1 MSEISYSS
9 SEELRRYASQRG
21 LRLPT
26 EEAISN
32 PEVPLQNEQNADIP
46 SEIPAEFKGE
56 YLAEMDKR
64 YGHLGYVMPFE
75 DYQIYKEFLNKKKV
89 SMWNSIGEAVAAT
102 TTDLT
107 TGAWELTKDVAT
119 LKVPKVVGSSIEG
132 AAVGTKNWLYMYEQ
146 AKYDKN
152 SWLSKML
159 FDNHATPEDEYLSY
173 QEALKVREM
182 IHKDQNEGIWV
193 PPKVNVGGM
202 EIDLTNPAVVQAIS
216 YVADPSWLF
225 PNLGVESAIAKGMR
239 GATAAVG
246 LGENLTKASAYA
258 LKKASQ
264 GFGKL
269 GDMGETISAK
279 IAKVDKGVG
288 EVMSDMTGHEHH
300 ITAQGKIQGNEGL
313 VRSAESGLGVNKVTI
328 PAWAQVTMVWG
339 GAKLTEGIGR
349 LGETTFKLAS
359 EESKIA
365 GMALS
370 ERVALESTNKSIQ
383 KVATFWS
390 QNATPFVEWATNTTK
405 VGLHSSMYG
414 GAFGFAFGGEEGL
427 YHGLGTGFVIGSA
440 FNQIG
445 VLHNTV
451 SGGDAVRDTV
461 KQFLWATSH
470 YDFHNQEGV
479 MRYLENAYAEG
490 GTKAQLRVMSQIAAA
505 ERLLPDDPIRILT
518 EKKIKEMSNSI
529 EWEAYERQNLANPEF
544 GGITFVKD
552 KDGKSVILINADRAA
567 RSAVSEETFHGLLLT
582 KRYGKE
588 FSKHAIDALVGT
600 EDKLGALYRMPKDK
614 AVALLEQFRDQY
626 FNLEKSTTGHI
637 PENMSGM
644 YKKFNDAIERFK
656 GGEKPTVLNGF
667 FEEFMA
673 SYWNR
678 FVEEKPLD
686 YLLKGGDLGL
696 IRNAIE
702 GAKDFYRNTMAK
714 DLQEA
719 GVQLVKGETADMF
732 LIDQNTKQRVRI
744 PMLEKLMKHYVKE
757 LNSGMYDGWA
767 LNNKK
772 YADTN
777 TLLNSDFD
785 HLLRQDVESGTM
797 SPKSLAEVE
806 KEMQGRIAALAEA
819 LINLPKEDR
828 GLKLDLMNESG
839 ESVAQFQPAKPRKKK
854 PKQEVLP
861 ETTKPSDAIDLQKER
876 AWFDKH
882 RRRFSGTDVAP
893 ADLSELGPKKGGK
906 PRKVE
911 REAGTGRWSLEKEG
925 DFWESVWQGNPRVR
939 ITGLATPKEISL
951 FEQYLGQHTAARLR
965 ELNLVI
971 ETSRAG
977 RTDQISNI
985 IRSTVITYEKSTEDG
1000 REQGRFVEERRFVP
1014 LELNMYFKAKPKGKP
1029 KDGIQKYVVGEA
1041 RLLTTVFDWDAYL
1054 RREDFIYNKI
1064 DDGEL
1069 HFKGVRNLFATQ
1081 QNLRESVKALLS
1093 NYSLGN
1099 QAEAGLKLFSRGRG
1113 GERDAALKRDIV
1125 NAAIGF
1131 HPTKEMMKKRRYKN
1145 APLDFQMREA
1155 MPETFNVVKSFRV
1168 DRMSGVRAENGEGF
1182 RYDHNEAYKRV
1193 QANFSPAITRRDN
1206 NGNIIPAGAGHIIK
1220 DTVYRNKE
1228 GEHIAVYGLRTPS
1241 SEILVRADRS
1251 RVFDYV
1257 DEGLADSMEASIPSL
1272 RGSQYTSKN
1281 GWLHFTPDIYEAG
1294 FFEDKQMRVGYIDSQ
1309 SHLDISDIPFGT
1321 DMRTAVSTV
1330 ASRIAETTGTP
1341 IGKVTEDLLRMKDD
1355 NGRRIFDTFQKDTDP
1370 ISSSMPTMDEWLMT
1384 ANSKKLFRDYGINSV
1399 GYKNTN
1405 PITGH
1410 EYSSVAVFEPKRF
1423 IENRQVKGLN
1433 DFMFQP
1439 SKTIGDKYK
1448 EMVKKAGSD
1457 DITALLKFKINEAG
1471 EVVPRDKFE
1480 HQITEQSIRDVV
1492 NFNEMLVSDALKYLK
1507 DEKVFTQETYKRFK
1521 ETMTP
1526 KVAQVLRE
1534 RFKSAPKEV
1543 IDKIAQFSMDG
1554 YATYVSSLAVA
1565 NRQISPFGRETYI
1578 PKVSLNADSA
1588 LIQNASKYGITPKT
1602 LAETGIP
1609 SLGHWVEMSEG
1620 EYMALKNYKN
1630 WGRTLELVKNDRA
1643 LEAGAKIAELE
1654 KKGTGYGRRL
1664 SKAERDAI
1672 RVPLL
1677 DIESMRTEA
1686 VERILRE
1693 NNGIAGL
1700 VDNMAERQKQLV
1712 FLVDASILG
1721 TGKIGDDNLVLSTYA
1736 KNRMMEAFMKRNIG
1750 FARQLIKT
1758 ERGYARQSMQEIVT
1772 AYDAIVT
1779 SRRDIAGEA
1788 SEAWAMWDRQNREV
1802 QNIISD
1808 DAKQRIL
1815 DFLSAYHIKDVNPEI
1830 LDKIRAKLYD
1840 ESAKGFIELGTP
1852 EAIARSVELYA
1863 FYEANGKSNLARIRE
1878 SIKRNYI
1885 DSINALEKEGFYGV
1899 RWQSKDLSKSNGNVA
1914 INDTVTIKNVN
1925 RAWNFDGTHLT
1936 VIEAIS
1942 DKNPSERIL
1951 TLHDKDGKV
1960 LLRKPFQSRVEKPT
1974 KDNKGTTLVEIP
1986 QSIIDDKVDLFLQES
2001 TQIVRNKIGTGDI
2014 PAQQLI
2020 EGPYQ
2025 EIKGNMKNL
2034 LLEIAKTKRGF
2045 MGQSSNDRYRLYRNG
2060 DYFIAQEI
2068 NNELG
2073 FDVPSRIKQLE
2084 EQLASGKANASRR
2097 ITDAERINITNRVNK
2112 IEEILSQSKFGNP
2125 QREQELRI
2133 EMGRLNEQLE
2143 SGTKKSDKLSKTQ
2156 ELGID
2161 EKVKLRD
2168 EITRLKKFQTQDLG
2182 FSFVIDKKYN
2192 AEVVTFK
2199 FGSLTERNTELTK
2212 MVLHKGRSSN
2222 AAFEKFAEKAFLEFN
2237 QFLNGQ
2243 RLKEMNRL
2251 GVILG
2256 EGTHKD
2262 SVIPQIRQLM
2272 GKLNEM
2278 EKVQRGFYN
2287 TEKKRINNERRLNGQ
2302 KPLEEKKIVEQI
2314 KKDLDALDDA
2324 SIEAEAMHLAAAEQL
2339 FQLNVLDK
2347 MNGMTPERVEELLY
2361 RISAKRREVDLNQY
2375 HMPVPKNKDVVG
2387 MIGELQRSLVENGN
2401 KFAVL
2406 QDKFNQMHDGL
2417 YGKSD
2422 EQTAIK
2428 EQIGFLSRRYLYAKG
2443 IKLNAKRQFIEQ
2455 ATLHDFDVVSKFDY
2469 MKLRTMRPQGD
2480 GVSYGEPSYL
2490 VDVDGVL
2497 GKGHEEYRTTKDYTD
2512 EFKARL
2518 VELKSYYDIGL
2529 TQGDLSIKNI
2539 LGIELTPANTDISI
2553 HHHLRNRLT
2562 QKNLG
2567 DEGYAWANDPRN
2579 RKFIKSLDT
2588 DIMEGRIDHNEAV
2601 QRIKDEQIISSIG
2614 KDGVDLKDTVQA
2626 MSDTIEKIAIVANRL
2641 NLAHRGIE
2649 LVDMNS
2655 DIQSEFPMFR
2665 KYRAEIPK
2673 DIPKLETELKKL
2685 RSLKTS
2691 LKQRYENILKKAGD
2705 DKAPPEFKR
2714 LVAEYRHI
2722 DYREAIAKKNTKQD
2736 RQRLREMEKLR
2747 KSSIKNLFRQYD
2759 DFAKNLGMKGIKD
2772 SRMEIHPSDP
2782 RTQYIAYAFPEISS
2796 DFFQS
2801 SWRQWDLNTSS
2812 PEGHPNAG
2820 IVGGRDSLPEAGALP
2835 NANPAIKAWTSTVG
2849 PEVRRFISQES
2860 RDLKRP
2866 VYLADYIHF
2875 AHAKRAYHE
2884 RNPSMP
2890 MSAADAHLLQF
2901 FFPRETSRGLLADK
2915 ISRVP
2920 EEKMKQ
2926 HEAYTNGIL
2935 DNLKSSTE
2943 KERFIRSFVVDALDL
2958 ITDNGGL
2965 REAALKKLKQMSDAE
2980 FKQWKEQNPDSVDRS
2995 LNTIEVLE
3003 QSMYLLKNGVVTVG
3017 NKGDRFNYR
3026 DSIHTTLS
3034 KDDIA
3039 RIYDIAKKKKWSDAE
3054 VQKYIDAGISDV
3066 TPKELRPILARRKS
3080 PFITRSDIGHIPV
3093 DSLVRMQG
3101 FMDVWKQEVAKH
3113 TEESLYGIERNFGI
3127 KQMYE
3132 NLPPQERFNLDMPTI
3147 TQMMKDNERSN
3158 IIAARETKKRYKAQN
3173 KEILDEA
3180 SLEQFQFGEND
3191 TLVMDEWSRVNQIL
3205 SQALSTEASFI
3216 KNKKNAQ
3223 GFISSRPFA
3232 LDNLLSMKDNLR
3244 VTDLRRNKDNTMS
3257 IDWDNPNKP
3266 NFRDTIDGRY
3276 FIKREL
3282 TKDKKGS
3289 PVERFSIYFKGE
3301 RFATPTGQKVH
3312 EIPTTRFASTA
3323 DLTEAQVMI
3332 RFFEDDVIRVKRAA
3346 AMIDGGNNK
3355 FSEFKVGEQDYTPLD
3370 PKQGL
3375 LINWGNAS
3383 HFAEEVLKLYK
3394 ENKGK
3399 PFFSQLMADK
3409 LEGIGQY
3416 GEMHYLKWD
3425 VNGKPRKEQLLI
3437 TPMKEGVMAKYFDR
3451 KISPDGHTL
3460 WVRKKSDKPTPE
3472 PNAAT
3477 DENPAA
3483 QGNATISE
3491 EARPLSDEEKTVS
3504 DVSNFEIIQSAG
3516 PTPDRPFEDW
3526 VIVRNRLKYTIIKI
3540 DKDGKSIFR
3549 VFNPASVF
3557 MAETYHEYE
3566 AVEEMLKQE
3575 MKQYE

>member
-46 SEIPAEFKGE
+46 AEIPAEFKGE

-64 YGHLGYVMPFE
+64 YGHLGYVMSFE
-75 DYQIYKEFLNKKKV
+75 DYQIYKEFLDKKKV

-159 FDNHATPEDEYLSY
+159 FNNHSTPEDEYLSY

-182 IHKDQNEGIWV
+182 IHKDQNEGVWI
-193 PPKVNVGGM
+193 PPKITVGGM
-202 EIDLTNPAVVQAIS
+202 ELDLTNPAVVQAIS
-216 YVADPSWLF
+216 YVADPSWLI
-225 PNLGVESAIAKGMR
+225 PNLGVESAIAKGLR
-239 GATAAVG
+239 GANAAIG

-258 LKKASQ
+258 LKKSSQ
-264 GFGKL
+264 AFGKL
-269 GDMGETISAK
+269 GDAGETVSSYIS
-279 IAKVDKGVG
+279 KVDSGVS
-288 EVMSDMTGHEHH
+288 EALSNMTGKDHH

-313 VRSAESGLGVNKVTI
+313 VRAAESSLGVNKVTI
-328 PAWAQVTMVWG
+328 PAWGITTAVWG
-339 GAKLTEGIGR
+339 GSKITEGVGRIGEAVF
-349 LGETTFKLAS
+349 GAAS
-359 EESKIA
+359 KESPIA
-365 GMALS
+365 GLSLS
-370 ERVALESTNKSIQ
+370 ERVALESTSKPIQ
-383 KVATFWS
+383 KVSNFWA
-390 QNATPFVEWATNTTK
+390 QNASPFVQWATNTTK

-470 YDFHNQEGV
+470 YDFNNQEGL
-479 MRYLENAYAEG
+479 MRLLENVNAEG
-490 GTKAQLRVMSQIAAA
+490 GTKAQLSLMSQIAAA

-518 EKKIKEMSNSI
+518 EKKIKQMSNSI
-529 EWEAYERQNLANPEF
+529 EWASYERDQLANPEF
-544 GGITFVKD
+544 GGITFIKD

-567 RSAVSEETFHGLLLT
+567 KSAVSEETFHGLLLT

-588 FSKHAIDALVGT
+588 FSKHAIDALIGT
-600 EDKLGALYRMPKDK
+600 QDKLGALYRMPKDK
-614 AVALLEQFRDQY
+614 AVSLLEQFRDQY
-626 FNLEKSTTGHI
+626 FNLDKSTAGHI
-637 PENMSGM
+637 PENMSSM
-644 YKKFNDAIERFK
+644 YKEFNEAIQRFK
-656 GGEKPTVLNGF
+656 GGENPTVLKGF

-696 IRNAIE
+696 VRNAIE

-719 GVQLVKGETADMF
+719 GVQLVKGQTADMF

-757 LNSGMYDGWA
+757 LNKGMYDGWA

-772 YADTN
+772 YADTD

-785 HLLRQDVESGTM
+785 HLLRQDVESGSM
-797 SPKSLAEVE
+797 SPKSIAEVE
-806 KEMQGRIAALAEA
+806 TEMQARIASLADA
-819 LINLPKEDR
+819 LIALPKEDR
-828 GLKLDLMNESG
+828 GLKLELMNESG
-839 ESVAQFQPAKPRKKK
+839 ESVAQFSPAKPRKNK
-854 PKQEVLP
+854 PKKDVLP

-893 ADLSELGPKKGGK
+893 SDLSELGPKKGGK

-939 ITGLATPKEISL
+939 ITGLATPKEINL
-951 FEQYLGQHTAARLR
+951 FEQYLGQQTASRLR

-985 IRSTVITYEKSTEDG
+985 VRSTVITYEKSTEDG
-1000 REQGRFVEERRFVP
+1000 RDKGRFVEERRFVP
-1014 LELNMYFKAKPKGKP
+1014 LELNMYFRAKPKGKP
-1029 KDGIQKYVVGEA
+1029 KDGIQKYTIGEA

-1081 QNLRESVKALLS
+1081 QNLREAVKALLS

-1099 QAEAGLKLFSRGRG
+1099 HAEAGLKLFSRGRG

-1125 NAAIGF
+1125 NAVIGF
-1131 HPTKEMMKKRRYKN
+1131 HPTKEMMRKRRYKN
-1145 APLDFQMREA
+1145 APLDFQMRDA

-1168 DRMSGVRAENGEGF
+1168 DRMSSIRAENGEGF

-1206 NGNIIPAGAGHIIK
+1206 NGHIIPAGAGHIIK

-1241 SEILVRADRS
+1241 SEILVRLDRS
-1251 RVFDYV
+1251 KVFDYV

-1330 ASRIAETTGTP
+1330 ASRIAEVTGTP
-1341 IGKVTEDLLRMKDD
+1341 LGKITEDLLRMKDD
-1355 NGRRIFDTFQKDTDP
+1355 SGRRIFDTFQKDTDP

-1384 ANSKKLFRDYGINSV
+1384 ANSKKLFRDYGIHSV

-1405 PITGH
+1405 PISGH

-1423 IENRQVKGLN
+1423 VENRQVKGLN

-1457 DITALLKFKINEAG
+1457 DITALLKFKINEQG

-1480 HQITEQSIRDVV
+1480 HQITEQSIREVV
-1492 NFNEMLVSDALKYLK
+1492 NFNQMLVNDALKYLK
-1507 DEKVFTQETYKRFK
+1507 DEKVFTQETYRRFK
-1521 ETMTP
+1521 EVMTP

-1543 IDKIAQFSMDG
+1543 IEKIAQFSMDG
-1554 YATYVSSLAVA
+1554 YATYVSSLALT
-1565 NRQISPFGRETYI
+1565 NRQIAPFGRETYI
-1578 PKVSLNADSA
+1578 PKVAINADSA
-1588 LIQNASKYGITPKT
+1588 LIENASKYGITPKT

-1609 SLGHWVEMSEG
+1609 SLGHWMEMSEA
-1620 EYMALKNYKN
+1620 EYMALKNYKQ
-1630 WGRTLELVKNDRA
+1630 WGKAYKDVETMLKE
-1643 LEAGAKIAELE
+1643 EARLRVAEVRKDQGGLSAEEARLIRQGITDKASISAKVVE
-1654 KKGTGYGRRL
+1654 K
-1664 SKAERDAI
+1664 
-1672 RVPLL
+1672 V
-1677 DIESMRTEA
+1677 
-1686 VERILRE
+1686 LRE

-1712 FLVDASILG
+1712 FLADASILG
-1721 TGKIGDDNLVLSTYA
+1721 TGRIGDDNLVLSTYA

-1758 ERGYARQSMQEIVT
+1758 ERGYSRQNMQEIVT

-1808 DAKQRIL
+1808 DAKQRIF
-1815 DFLSAYHIKDVNPEI
+1815 DFLSAYHIKDINPEI

-1863 FYEANGKSNLARIRE
+1863 FYEANGQSNLARIRE

-1936 VIEAIS
+1936 VIETIS

-2025 EIKGNMKNL
+2025 EVKGNMKNL

-2045 MGQSSNDRYRLYRNG
+2045 MEQSSNDRYRLYRNG

-2073 FDVPSRIKQLE
+2073 FDVPARIKQLE

-2097 ITDAERINITNRVNK
+2097 ITDAERKKMVERINK
-2112 IEEILSQSKFGNP
+2112 IEESLSQQGKFGSAE
-2125 QREQELRI
+2125 RTEQLEA
-2133 EMGRLNEQLE
+2133 EMSRLNEQLE
-2143 SGTKKSDKLSKTQ
+2143 SGLKKSDILSKTQ
-2156 ELGID
+2156 ELTID

-2168 EITRLKKFQTQDLG
+2168 EITKLKRFQNQDLG

-2192 AEVVTFK
+2192 AEIVTFK
-2199 FGSLTERNTELTK
+2199 FGSLTERNSELTK

-2222 AAFEKFAEKAFLEFN
+2222 ESFEKFAEKAFLEFN
-2237 QFLNGQ
+2237 RFINGK
-2243 RLKEMNRL
+2243 RLMEQNKIN
-2251 GVILG
+2251 VITL
-2256 EGTHKD
+2256 EGKHKD

-2272 GKLNEM
+2272 SELNEM
-2278 EKVQRGFYN
+2278 EKQQRGFFN
-2287 TEKKRINNERRLNGQ
+2287 TEKKRVNSERRLKGL
-2302 KPLEEKKIVEQI
+2302 KPLEENKIIEQI
-2314 KKDLDALDDA
+2314 KGELDKLDDA
-2324 SIEAEAMHLAAAEQL
+2324 ALDAEAMHLAAAEQL

-2347 MNGMTPERVEELLY
+2347 MNGMTPERIEEFLY

-2375 HMPVPKNKDVVG
+2375 HLAVPQNKDVVG
-2387 MIGELQRSLVENGN
+2387 MISELQRSFIENGN

-2428 EQIGFLSRRYLYAKG
+2428 EKIAFLSRRYLYAKG
-2443 IKLNAKRQFIEQ
+2443 IQYNGKKQFVEQ

-2469 MKLRTMRPQGD
+2469 NKLRTMRPAGE
-2480 GVSYGEPSYL
+2480 GVKHGEPSYL

-2497 GKGHEEYRTTKDYTD
+2497 GKGHEEYRTVKDYTE

-2518 VELKSYYDIGL
+2518 VELKSYYDIGV

-2562 QKNLG
+2562 SKNLG
-2567 DEGYAWANDPRN
+2567 DEGFAWANDPRN

-2588 DIMEGRIDHNEAV
+2588 DIMEGRIDHNEAI

-2614 KDGVDLKDTVQA
+2614 KDGVDLKNTVQA
-2626 MSDTIEKIAIVANRL
+2626 LSDTIEKIGIVAQRL

-2649 LVDMNS
+2649 LVDMNT
-2655 DIQSEFPMFR
+2655 DIQTEFPMFR

-2673 DIPKLETELKKL
+2673 DVPKLEAELKKL
-2685 RSLKTS
+2685 RTLKTS
-2691 LKQRYENILKKAGD
+2691 LKLRYENILKKAGD

-2722 DYREAIAKKNTKQD
+2722 DYREAIAKKNTKAD
-2736 RQRLREMEKLR
+2736 RQRLREIEKLR
-2747 KSSIKNLFRQYD
+2747 KTSIKNLFRQYD
-2759 DFAKNLGMKGIKD
+2759 DFAKNLRLKGIRD
-2772 SRMEIHPSDP
+2772 SRMEIHPTDP

-2835 NANPAIKAWTSTVG
+2835 NSNPAIKTWTSTVG
-2849 PEVRRFISQES
+2849 PEVRRFIAQDS
-2860 RDLKRP
+2860 RDGKRP
-2866 VYLADYIHF
+2866 IYLADYIHF
-2875 AHAKRAYHE
+2875 AHAKRGYHE

-2890 MSAADAHLLQF
+2890 MSAADAHLLKF

-2915 ISRVP
+2915 IRKVP

-2926 HEAYTNGIL
+2926 HEAFTNGIL
-2935 DNLKSSTE
+2935 DTFKASTE
-2943 KERFIRSFVVDALDL
+2943 KERFIRSFVIDALDL
-2958 ITDNGGL
+2958 ITDNAGI

-3003 QSMYLLKNGVVTVG
+3003 QSMYLLKNGVVKVG
-3017 NKGDRFNYR
+3017 TKGEKFNYR
-3026 DSIHTTLS
+3026 DSIHTILS
-3034 KDDIA
+3034 KDDIN
-3039 RIYDIAKKKKWSDAE
+3039 RIYDIAEKKGWSDAQ

-3080 PFITRSDIGHIPV
+3080 PFITRNDIGHIPV
-3093 DSLVRMQG
+3093 DSLIRMQG

-3113 TEESLYGIERNFGI
+3113 TEDSLYGIERNFGI

-3132 NLPPQERFNLDMPTI
+3132 NLPPQERFNLDLPTI

-3158 IIAARETKKRYKAQN
+3158 IVAAREIKKRYKTQN

-3180 SLEQFQFGEND
+3180 SLEQFQFGESD
-3191 TLVMDEWSRVNQIL
+3191 TLIMDEWSRINQIL
-3205 SQALSTEASFI
+3205 AQALSTEASVI
-3216 KNKKNAQ
+3216 KYKKNAQ

-3244 VTDLRRNKDNTMS
+3244 ITDLRKGKDNTMS

-3332 RFFEDDVIRVKRAA
+3332 RFFEDDVVKVKRAA
-3346 AMIDGGNNK
+3346 AMIEGGNNK
-3355 FSEFKVGEQDYTPLD
+3355 FSEFKVGEQDYTPID
-3370 PKQGL
+3370 PQQGL

-3383 HFAEEVLKLYK
+3383 HFAENVLQLYK

-3437 TPMKEGVMAKYFDR
+3437 TPMKEGVLAKYFER

-3460 WVRKKSDKPTPE
+3460 WVRKKSDKPMPE

-3477 DENPAA
+3477 EENSAA
-3483 QGNATISE
+3483 QGQATRSE
-3491 EARPLSDEEKTVS
+3491 EARPLSDEEQTVS
-3504 DVSNFEIIQSAG
+3504 DVSNFSIIQSAG
-3516 PTPDRPFEDW
+3516 PTADKPFEDW

-3540 DKDGKSIFR
+3540 DKDNKSIFR
-3549 VFNPASVF
+3549 IFNPASVF

-3566 AVEEMLKQE
+3566 AVEEILKQE